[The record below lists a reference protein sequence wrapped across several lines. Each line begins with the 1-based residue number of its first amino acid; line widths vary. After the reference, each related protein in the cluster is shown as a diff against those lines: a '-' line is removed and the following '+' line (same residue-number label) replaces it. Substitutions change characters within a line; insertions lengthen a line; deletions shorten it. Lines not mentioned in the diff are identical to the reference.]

1 MNAEAKKKWVEAL
14 RSGKYRQ
21 VHGTLFSGVNDGT
34 VMCCALGV
42 LNDVSGLGEWRT
54 EFYVVED
61 YEDTDLEYIDEE
73 AWQEVVA
80 FSREGHKLRQFM
92 ERGGEVRLP
101 LAAELEQNGPAV
113 SAGKRSISTRLWRSG
128 QGSPNKTPNSSWM
141 ASPEPSLISMMELGT
156 GEVPRVGGPSR
167 S

>member
-101 LAAELEQNGPAV
+101 LAAELE
-113 SAGKRSISTRLWRSG
+113 
-128 QGSPNKTPNSSWM
+128 
-141 ASPEPSLISMMELGT
+141 EDE
-156 GEVPRVGGPSR
+156 EVRTEWAR
-167 S
+167 